1 MERWGD
7 RRFVILLAV
16 GAVPL
21 TYLGATVA
29 TYMPAALLRRA
40 FAVFLVLLASFN
52 AWGVMRPR
60 LLSEGSQIARLHSGF
75 YSVVGAMAAL
85 AQDSLVSVAR
95 ALQSQR

>member
-1 MERWGD
+1 M
-7 RRFVILLAV
+7 ILLAV